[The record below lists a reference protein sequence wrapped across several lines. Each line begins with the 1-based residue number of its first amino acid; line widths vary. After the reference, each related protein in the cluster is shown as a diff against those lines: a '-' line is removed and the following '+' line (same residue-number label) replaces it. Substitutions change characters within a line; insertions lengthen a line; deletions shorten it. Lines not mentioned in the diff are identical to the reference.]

1 MDAYAYM
8 FTKYLLNII
17 KAALSLISTDFCSSK
32 ITKPFPEGLI
42 YFSIFFLPFPLP
54 GMSSF
59 PTPLLTELLLILS
72 DYL

>member
-1 MDAYAYM
+1 MTAYVYM

-32 ITKPFPEGLI
+32 ITKPFPEGLM
-42 YFSIFFLPFPLP
+42 YSPFSLPFSLP
-54 GMSSF
+54 GMSSL
-59 PTPLLTELLLILS
+59 PAPLPSELLLILS